1 MPVNFDDY
9 MNNMRWAYGDVAN
22 PSNFMSIGLTYDKPN
37 IPAKNNSKKKTNKV
51 TGWQQKETKSK
62 YVGGIKK
69 IYHNPKKATTV
80 VISHPSYVNS
90 KVKVKRDAEDPDDI
104 YMAVASALMIR
115 KCGSNSAVK
124 AYIRKILPRG
134 FEGRPQ
140 TYQIIVSAEIGDMF
154 GSWEK
159 FCKVVDEKLE
169 VSHGRERKKTE
180 SK

>member
-22 PSNFMSIGLTYDKPN
+22 PSNFMSIELTYDKPN
-37 IPAKNNSKKKTNKV
+37 IPAKNNSKKKT
-51 TGWQQKETKSK
+51 KEKKKTKLK

-80 VISHPSYVNS
+80 VISDPSYIND

-115 KCGSNSAVK
+115 KFGSNSAVK

-140 TYQIIVSAEIGDMF
+140 TYQIIVSAGIGDMF

>member
-1 MPVNFDDY
+1 M
-9 MNNMRWAYGDVAN
+9 
-22 PSNFMSIGLTYDKPN
+22 
-37 IPAKNNSKKKTNKV
+37 
-51 TGWQQKETKSK
+51 K

-80 VISHPSYVNS
+80 VISDSSYINN

-115 KCGSNSAVK
+115 KFGSNSAVK

-140 TYQIIVSAEIGDMF
+140 TYQIIVSAGIGDMF

-159 FCKVVDEKLE
+159 FCKVVDEKLVISKNNKKDYEKGKMIDKLRREGMKEKDIVSKLNLKGIAELRRLRADFVEAKRE